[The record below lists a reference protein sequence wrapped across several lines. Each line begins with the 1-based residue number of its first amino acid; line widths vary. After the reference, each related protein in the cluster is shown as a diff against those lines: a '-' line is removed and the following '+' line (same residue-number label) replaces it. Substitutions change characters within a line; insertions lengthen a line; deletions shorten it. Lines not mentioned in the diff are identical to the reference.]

1 MTEEENIIQIAR
13 TRQDELY
20 NGIRMEWLSHSRKM
34 DNFLNELES
43 IQIHVEDLQRERML
57 ESVKYILRMRS
68 ENNEGKSMPES
79 VRNILRQRWTET
91 HEG

>member
-20 NGIRMEWLSHSRKM
+20 NGIRKEWLSHRRKM

-43 IQIHVEDLQRERML
+43 IQIHLEDLQRENM
-57 ESVKYILRMRS
+57 KDILR
-68 ENNEGKSMPES
+68 K
-79 VRNILRQRWTET
+79 RWIET